1 MRVPSVFRNPKHH
14 RGEIMERT
22 QGKEVAVGALL
33 AKLNAVCDR
42 GFALAVHIR
51 YTRPTLLYQT
61 YAPDWSDHYSEKG
74 YMLTDPTVHWGLAN
88 VGSMDW
94 DMLIDQDPEG
104 VIKAAR
110 SYGLTNGWTYAV
122 GPATSRSLASMART
136 TPFTQEQRADVRA
149 AIDEIHEL
157 TDGFEN
163 FPPKQQIALR
173 ALI

>member
-1 MRVPSVFRNPKHH
+1 
-14 RGEIMERT
+14 MERMH
-22 QGKEVAVGALL
+22 GKETEIDALL
-33 AKLNAVCDR
+33 GKLKAICDR

-61 YAPDWSDHYSEKG
+61 YAQDWSDHYSEKG
-74 YMLTDPTVHWGLAN
+74 YMLSDPTVHWGLAN

-94 DMLIDQDPEG
+94 DMQVDQDPEG

-110 SYGLTNGWTYAV
+110 NYGLINGWTYAV
-122 GPATSRSLASMART
+122 GPATSRSLASMTKT
-136 TPFTQEQRADVRA
+136 TPFTEEQRNQVRA
-149 AIDEIHEL
+149 AIDEIHAL